1 MKRVQF
7 LISPTGAPFFLAY
20 NAGEFASVP
29 DDVAEKLVQANIAIL
44 APEQTNVE
52 LDSGT
57 VNIPEK
63 KATPAA
69 QTATSKKTTEKR

>member
-7 LISPTGAPFFLAY
+7 LISPTGSPFFLAY

-44 APEQTNVE
+44 APEQRNVE
-52 LDSGT
+52 PDSGT
-57 VNIPEK
+57 VNTSDK
-63 KATPAA
+63 KASAKAENAA
-69 QTATSKKTTEKR
+69 SKQKTEKR